1 MNSIKH
7 FCIVI
12 QKGIRWCGVICFA
25 VILLL
30 LLLGAGRIPYAYRT
44 EFPCSNWLYL
54 FFGILICGAVGTAE
68 YVCPETVKRY
78 FRNNSGRLIG
88 LLTILFFGL
97 QLYVVSNYYFITGWD
112 AGVLCDAARGIAEGQ
127 AYGKGSFLSYY
138 FSTYPNNLFL
148 LSVFSGIMKLDRLF
162 GFLDV
167 ESGMMGILT
176 VQCMIS
182 ALTGVLV
189 FYTALLWKSSV
200 RTAWNSWG
208 LYVCS
213 AGISPWVSI
222 PYSDAFGM
230 FVPILILYLYLS
242 AGNGRR
248 TGVKCFALAA
258 VAAAGFWIKPQ
269 LAVMGI
275 AAGLTA
281 VIRLPRKHEGG
292 RGRIGKNVV
301 SLAAG
306 AAAALLA
313 VQAAVSSVPVE
324 VDREETFGPAH
335 ILMMGL
341 NPVTNG
347 GYLEEDVLYSH
358 EQPAD
363 ERTQA
368 NLDRI
373 GQRLAEYGPAGL
385 SAHLAKK
392 LLTSFSDGTWAWGRE
407 GGFYR
412 ELKTDRNQKMSPFL
426 KSVYY
431 EDGSRHEWFQ
441 NWSQAVWMLILAGCF
456 LSFFD
461 RKNDGNSPAGPA
473 ALLALIGLTLF
484 VLLFEARARYLYC
497 YVPVFV
503 LLSVSGWETAGQFLA
518 GSIRRAGKVRK
529 MEAETKAEP

>member
-127 AYGKGSFLSYY
+127 TYGKGSFLSYY

-258 VAAAGFWIKPQ
+258 VAAVGFWIKPQ

-281 VIRLPRKHEGG
+281 VIRLPWKHGG

-306 AAAALLA
+306 AAVALLA
-313 VQAAVSSVPVE
+313 VQGAVSSVPVE
-324 VDREETFGPAH
+324 VDREEAFGPAH
-335 ILMMGL
+335 LLMMGL

-347 GYLEEDVLYSH
+347 GYLEEDVQYSH

-392 LLTSFSDGTWAWGRE
+392 LLTDFSDGTWAWGQE

-412 ELKTDRNQKMSPFL
+412 ELKADRNQKMSPFL

-431 EDGSRHEWFQ
+431 EEGSRHVWFQ
-441 NWSQAVWMLILAGCF
+441 NWSQTLWMLILAGCF

-461 RKNDGNSPAGPA
+461 RKHDGGSPAGPA

-503 LLSVSGWETAGQFLA
+503 LLSVSGWERAGELLA
-518 GSIRRAGKVRK
+518 GRIRRNGKVRK
-529 MEAETKAEP
+529 PDAETKTGS